1 MDIKDY
7 FLFKDKMNSVD
18 LYKLKNDIKC
28 VILSE
33 NIISSILDSF
43 SKSNIK
49 TIKCVK
55 KQVSAIKTNK
65 VQAKKDLNENKI
77 IMIMNKISDN
87 NITELICEYLSNI
100 LVDTEEK
107 YNVIMTEIFSKMVK
121 DIKFAENYI
130 KFAMKIFIIEKKRL
144 NLYPEEFINLIK
156 DTIINSNDENERN
169 AGYIIIKLLIKY
181 SFFNE
186 NIIEEISKNIINNN
200 EKSRYIDCYNW
211 FNGLD
216 ITTLSYYKNNI
227 LDIATKCNIEN
238 MNRENILIESL
249 IDIKKNN
256 NMEIIEEIVDNDTFS
271 TQIINILDEYKFIK
285 SIDEIIEF
293 INTECNN
300 INNKN
305 LFCMKVLIFYENNIS
320 EGIDLID
327 TLIKKKILF
336 KSNISKGLSLYI
348 NNNFNSNNVIKIL
361 KYLKNNNITKNI
373 EYIFKRFK
381 VKLFYEN

>member
-1 MDIKDY
+1 
-7 FLFKDKMNSVD
+7 MNSVD

-33 NIISSILDSF
+33 NIISSILDIF

-49 TIKCVK
+49 VIKCIK

-87 NITELICEYLSNI
+87 NINELVGEYLSNI

-107 YNVIMTEIFSKMVK
+107 YNVIMTECFSKMVK
-121 DIKFAENYI
+121 DIKFVENYI
-130 KFAMKIFIIEKKRL
+130 KFAMNIFIIEKKRL

-156 DTIINSNDENERN
+156 ETVINSNDENERN
-169 AGYIIIKLLIKY
+169 ASYIIIKLLLKY
-181 SFFNE
+181 SFFND
-186 NIIEEISKNIINNN
+186 NIIEFISSYIINNKD
-200 EKSRYIDCYNW
+200 KSRYIDYYNW

-216 ITTLSYYKNNI
+216 GQIQKYKNNI
-227 LDIATKCNIEN
+227 LDISNECTIQN
-238 MNRENILIESL
+238 MNREKILIDSL
-249 IDIKKNN
+249 LDIK
-256 NMEIIEEIVDNDTFS
+256 IEDVEVLNENVENDVFN
-271 TQIINILDEYKFIK
+271 TQIINILEEYQFIQ

-293 INTECNN
+293 INSECNN

-305 LFCMKVLIFYENNIS
+305 SFCMNVFNFYENNIN

-336 KSNISKGLSLYI
+336 KSNISKGLLLYL
-348 NNNFNSNNVIKIL
+348 NNNNINSNNVIKIL

-373 EYIFKRFK
+373 EHVFKRFK
-381 VKLFYEN
+381 VKLFYD

>member
-1 MDIKDY
+1 
-7 FLFKDKMNSVD
+7 MNSVD
-18 LYKLKNDIKC
+18 LYKLKNDTKC

-33 NIISSILDSF
+33 NIISAILDSF

-49 TIKCVK
+49 IVKCVK

-87 NITELICEYLSNI
+87 NINELVGEYLSNI

-107 YNVIMTEIFSKMVK
+107 YNVIMTEFFSKIVK

-156 DTIINSNDENERN
+156 ETVLNSTDENERN
-169 AGYIIIKLLIKY
+169 AGYIIIKLLVKY
-181 SFFNE
+181 SFFND
-186 NIIEEISKNIINNN
+186 NILKFISSYVINN
-200 EKSRYIDCYNW
+200 KDKTHYIDCYNW
-211 FNGLD
+211 FKDSSQLD
-216 ITTLSYYKNNI
+216 IEDYKQNI
-227 LDIATKCNIEN
+227 LDISNECNNNN
-238 MNRENILIESL
+238 MNREKILIDSL
-249 IDIKKNN
+249 LDVKITD
-256 NMEIIEEIVDNDTFS
+256 VDVLDDDYTDNDTFN
-271 TQIINILDEYKFIK
+271 TQVINVLEEYQFIK
-285 SIDEIIEF
+285 SIDEITEF
-293 INTECNN
+293 INSECNN

-305 LFCMKVLIFYENNIS
+305 LFCTKVLSFFENNIT
-320 EGIDLID
+320 EGIDLIE

-336 KSNISKGLSLYI
+336 KSNISKGLILYL
-348 NNNFNSNNVIKIL
+348 NENNFNSNNVVKLL

-373 EYIFKRFK
+373 EHIFKRFK
-381 VKLFYEN
+381 VKLFYD

>member
-1 MDIKDY
+1 
-7 FLFKDKMNSVD
+7 MNSVD
-18 LYKLKNDIKC
+18 LYKLKNDTKC
-28 VILSE
+28 VFLSE
-33 NIISSILDSF
+33 NIISTILDSF

-49 TIKCVK
+49 VIRYAK

-87 NITELICEYLSNI
+87 NINELIKDYLSNI

-107 YNVIMTEIFSKMVK
+107 YNVIMTEIFNKMIK

-144 NLYPEEFINLIK
+144 NLCPEEFIILLK
-156 DTIINSNDENERN
+156 TTINIHINENDRAACYN
-169 AGYIIIKLLIKY
+169 IIKLLVKY

-186 NIIEEISKNIINNN
+186 NIIKFISDYVLSIK
-200 EKSRYIDCYNW
+200 EKSKYIDCYNW

-216 ITTLSYYKNNI
+216 NKVVDYYKTNI
-227 LDIATKCNIEN
+227 LNIANKCNTEN
-238 MNRENILIESL
+238 MNREKILIESL
-249 IDIKKNN
+249 IDMKKQEEVSINIELDTEN
-256 NMEIIEEIVDNDTFS
+256 KFTTSIVNIIEEF
-271 TQIINILDEYKFIK
+271 QFLK
-285 SIDEIIEF
+285 SIDEVIEF
-293 INTECNN
+293 IKIDCID

-305 LFCMKVLIFYENNIS
+305 FFCREVIDLYSSNNNSIID
-320 EGIDLID
+320 GIELID

-336 KSNISKGLSLYI
+336 KSNISKGLVMYLNKYDTVETKNI
-348 NNNFNSNNVIKIL
+348 IEIL

-373 EYIFKRFK
+373 EHIFKKFK
-381 VKLFYEN
+381 IKLYYD

>member
-1 MDIKDY
+1 
-7 FLFKDKMNSVD
+7 MNSVD
-18 LYKLKNDIKC
+18 LYKLKNDTKC

-33 NIISSILDSF
+33 NIISAILDSF

-49 TIKCVK
+49 MIKCVK

-87 NITELICEYLSNI
+87 NINELVGEYISNI

-156 DTIINSNDENERN
+156 ETIINSNDENERN
-169 AGYIIIKLLIKY
+169 AGYTIIKLLIKY

-186 NIIEEISKNIINNN
+186 NIIEQISKNIINNN
-200 EKSRYIDCYNW
+200 DKSRYIDCYNW

-216 ITTLSYYKNNI
+216 ITTFSCYKNDILNI
-227 LDIATKCNIEN
+227 AIKCNNEN
-238 MNRENILIESL
+238 MNRETILIESL
-249 IDIKKNN
+249 IDIKKNKEV
-256 NMEIIEEIVDNDTFS
+256 EILEEINDDDTFN
-271 TQIINILDEYKFIK
+271 TQIINILDEYQFIK

-293 INTECNN
+293 INSECNN

-305 LFCMKVLIFYENNIS
+305 LFCMKVLSFYENNIN

-327 TLIKKKILF
+327 TLIKKKVLF
-336 KSNISKGLSLYI
+336 KSNISKGLVLYLNK
-348 NNNFNSNNVIKIL
+348 NNNSDNNIIKIL

-373 EYIFKRFK
+373 EYIFKRYK